1 MVLKECFYV
10 GASLCTLCVSDV
22 FGVRV
27 LFDMDTNHIFPQV
40 LLDIFALKG
49 VWLVSGDSKPV

>member
-1 MVLKECFYV
+1 M

-27 LFDMDTNHIFPQV
+27 LFDMDTNHIFPQG